1 MVARFV
7 VTGLMLATACA
18 GWCDSITVNGQTYND
33 VLIHTS
39 SNFYYITLPDE
50 GRVMT
55 VALADVDPST
65 VAINNEAAYRSALKA
80 TYETN
85 RKNPKERSYTSLD
98 EAQVVADA
106 QAAVSAANDSQFDA
120 NLPAESPDG
129 APAAGGGGG
138 LGVSA
143 AQLQAAV
150 QSAGVT
156 MAQQGM
162 QAGHPKFFGQ
172 AASGQLQIDAFGPE
186 ENLLHI
192 AIVVTAA
199 DLGQL
204 QSSIMSLVPVLQQ
217 AAPWAPEW
225 FSSNQAALM
234 AGGPIDATQDNVHV
248 SIVAGQSGANMSLTI
263 TMESV
268 S

>member
-1 MVARFV
+1 MVARFLV
-7 VTGLMLATACA
+7 AGLMLAATCA
-18 GWCDSITVNGQTYND
+18 GWCDSITVKGQAYND

-55 VALADVDPST
+55 VALEDVDPAT

-80 TYETN
+80 TYDAN
-85 RKNPKERSYTSLD
+85 RKNPKEKSYTSLD

-120 NLPAESPDG
+120 NLPAEAADG
-129 APAAGGGGG
+129 APADGGAAG

-150 QSAGVT
+150 QGAGVT

-172 AASGQLQIDAFGPE
+172 AASGELQIDAFGPE
-186 ENLLHI
+186 ENLMQI
-192 AIVVTAA
+192 VIVVTAA
-199 DLGQL
+199 DPGQL
-204 QSSIMSLVPVLQQ
+204 QASLQGLLPMIQQ
-217 AAPWAPEW
+217 AAPWAPQW
-225 FSSNQAALM
+225 FTANQAALA
-234 AGGPIDATQDNVHV
+234 AGSIENTQDNVHV
-248 SIVAGQSGANMSLTI
+248 SVIAGQSGANMSLTI
-263 TMESV
+263 TLESV